1 MEEEIKVEKRTWG
14 KLRDLHD
21 AIVQEYRS
29 GKTLAQVAAQ
39 YNCSASAVRA
49 ILQRKGVARRSPS
62 RRKLNENEFR
72 EKYAATQAKKLK
84 EFARELGV
92 REITVKRYLVR
103 LGLENKFA
111 RGKKIGVVE

>member
-62 RRKLNENEFR
+62 RRKLSEDEFR
-72 EKYAATQAKKLK
+72 AKALK

-92 REITVKRYLVR
+92 CEITVKRYLTR

-111 RGKKIGVVE
+111 RGKNETGVVV